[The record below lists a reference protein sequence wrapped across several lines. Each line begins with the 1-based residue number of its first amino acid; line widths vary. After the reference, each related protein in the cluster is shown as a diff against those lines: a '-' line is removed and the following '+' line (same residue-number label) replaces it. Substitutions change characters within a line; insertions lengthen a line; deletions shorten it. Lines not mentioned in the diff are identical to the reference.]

1 MALGAFHVFR
11 ENVFHRTRDFAGPVS
26 LKGNLG
32 YGGHSLHKF
41 ETACLSEAFFFRGKR
56 LGKVRK
62 VAMTARNQRFW
73 LRALLTWVAFSRGVT
88 TGDEHNFTSELL
100 RRVLPTRTR
109 RGARNHA
116 RYHHDPFRGPRGPRI
131 PAGHARRMLDRPGRR
146 RVLRR
151 IGTSRRCDSSRSRF
165 RLSGTVAVSLRRE
178 RARGD
183 PLEASAPAQS
193 SCATAR
199 AISPPT
205 RARDDSGRRARVS
218 RHVFP
223 TEGPTS
229 RSAWNRTVGRARPES
244 PPGAT
249 SLPPSLEAHG
259 VS

>member
-32 YGGHSLHKF
+32 YGVHSLHKF

-62 VAMTARNQRFW
+62 VAMTARNQSFW

-116 RYHHDPFRGPRGPRI
+116 RYHHDPFRGPRGPR
-131 PAGHARRMLDRPGRR
+131 
-146 RVLRR
+146 
-151 IGTSRRCDSSRSRF
+151 SR
-165 RLSGTVAVSLRRE
+165 
-178 RARGD
+178 
-183 PLEASAPAQS
+183 
-193 SCATAR
+193 
-199 AISPPT
+199 
-205 RARDDSGRRARVS
+205 
-218 RHVFP
+218 
-223 TEGPTS
+223 
-229 RSAWNRTVGRARPES
+229 
-244 PPGAT
+244 
-249 SLPPSLEAHG
+249 
-259 VS
+259 